1 MLQPKVEP
9 RYPTEKP
16 RGMPQTKPTP
26 PEQAAQAAP
35 AQAEPM
41 EAEPIQAEAGEAIH
55 PADVLLNLIVIILA
69 PIFLDASGGSIAFA
83 RMAALETVIAYR
95 ARHNADLIAIAQI
108 IAFGLA
114 ALGSLSLS
122 MADDISLSM
131 TLRLRGNANALNRS
145 AEQNRRALRQARP
158 KLTDPDQIDPDQIDP
173 DQTDPDQT
181 GPYQTQPDQT
191 RPSTAARQHAE
202 PADLICE
209 AAGEPKV
216 VGQVTA
222 HVADPVTAQA
232 AALQPATAAPQPA
245 PKSAPPTTPSPAQP
259 IEERERQAIWAT
271 AMANVA
277 AQVTASLPNLPPTER
292 RAASIRAAALSS
304 TASDLLSGNVPP
316 RLRPGALS
324 GLIPPKAASPPHQ
337 PPIRST

>member
-9 RYPTEKP
+9 RHPTEKP
-16 RGMPQTKPTP
+16 SGMPQTEPTP
-26 PEQAAQAAP
+26 PEQATQAAP
-35 AQAEPM
+35 TPTDPSD
-41 EAEPIQAEAGEAIH
+41 EAAPGDPIH

-122 MADDISLSM
+122 MADEISLSM

-145 AEQNRRALRQARP
+145 AEQNRRALTQARP
-158 KLTDPDQIDPDQIDP
+158 NQPGPN
-173 DQTDPDQT
+173 QTDPDNL
-181 GPYQTQPDQT
+181 P
-191 RPSTAARQHAE
+191 RQHAE
-202 PADLICE
+202 TAYQAACE
-209 AAGEPKV
+209 P
-216 VGQVTA
+216 QL
-222 HVADPVTAQA
+222 TAQPA
-232 AALQPATAAPQPA
+232 AAQNVTAAPQPA
-245 PKSAPPTTPSPAQP
+245 PPSASSPAQP
-259 IEERERQAIWAT
+259 TEERERQAIWAT

-277 AQVTASLPNLPPTER
+277 AEVTASLPNLPPAER

-304 TASDLLSGNVPP
+304 TASDLLSGDVPP

-324 GLIPPKAASPPHQ
+324 GLIPPKAV
-337 PPIRST
+337 